1 MRLLDFLRARPE
13 ARIVMERLIS
23 QCTPSTQLFLRRVLA
38 GDAGRLSGK
47 DRVRLHRIERQFW
60 ILYYAE
66 HARKQ
71 GRLPLEVELFAL
83 GEMER
88 AGLASAVERRITE
101 LKQAYAGEAAFAHL
115 WVVRF
120 QYRHLIRRGK
130 ALRDIRRGLSDMQKA
145 VKHISRH
152 LTWQQVQLRLLR
164 LMQKGGRYSP
174 TGAARLE
181 RLRAASLWQKPVLS
195 REELPM
201 RQHCEG
207 LLHLLMGQ
215 WEESAACFE
224 SLIADYGPETPT
236 GLAARLNR
244 WVVALYQGEPTYTI
258 HALIASLIDV
268 SSFSYVNRSALLHH
282 LMRTVWLYG
291 KPEAMRRYYEILRPH
306 CAGRPHS
313 GELQVALAAIARG
326 AGLIDNA
333 LIHYKYA
340 QLPRFALPTRLEA
353 YLGAFLIAIEK
364 NVLAS
369 EFKGTYKF
377 LLRYR
382 DRLPDAELF
391 IQLLRIIAQSHTPY
405 ARYYT
410 LWQEWQDLLKKYPG
424 ERFVW
429 GITPLPL
436 WSQCLIQRKPLAHE
450 LNKRSQDNELM
461 MLIGRLIDKLLR

>member
-1 MRLLDFLRARPE
+1 MRLLAFLQARPE
-13 ARIVMERLIS
+13 AHAIMENLIS
-23 QCTPSTQLFLRRVLA
+23 QLTPSNQQFLRQVLA
-38 GDAGRLSGK
+38 GEGARLSGK

-60 ILYYAE
+60 IMYYME
-66 HARKQ
+66 QARRQ
-71 GRLPLEVELFAL
+71 ARLPLEIELFAL
-83 GEMER
+83 EEIER
-88 AGLASAVERRITE
+88 AGLAGAVERRLSE
-101 LKQAYAGEAAFAHL
+101 LRQAYAEEAFAHL
-115 WVVRF
+115 RLTRF
-120 QYRHLIRRGK
+120 QYQYLIRRGK
-130 ALRDIRRGLSDMQKA
+130 ALRHIRRGLAEIQKV
-145 VKHISRH
+145 VKRVSRH
-152 LTWQQVQLRLLR
+152 LAWQQIQLRLLQ
-164 LMQKGGRYSP
+164 LMQEGGRYSP

-215 WEESAACFE
+215 WEKSAACFE

-244 WVVALYQGEPTYTI
+244 WLVALYQGEPAHTI
-258 HALIASLIDV
+258 QVLIASLIEA
-268 SSFSYVNRSALLHH
+268 SSFPYVDRFALLHH
-282 LMRTVWLYG
+282 FMRTVWLYG
-291 KPEAMRRYYEILRPH
+291 RPDTMRRCYEVLRPH
-306 CAGRPHS
+306 CAVRPHS

-333 LIHYKYA
+333 LLHYKYA

-364 NVLAS
+364 NALAS
-369 EFKGTYKF
+369 EFKSTYKF

-410 LWQEWQDLLKKYPG
+410 LWQEWQALLKKYPG

-436 WSQCLIQRKPLAHE
+436 WSQCLIQRKPLAHKLYE
-450 LNKRSQDNELM
+450 RPQDNDL
-461 MLIGRLIDKLLR
+461 LTSIDKLIEKHLQ